1 MMMITVEHSTAYR
14 YDCAVNLQP
23 HIFRLRPRTTTTQ
36 RLLSFH
42 LGVLPE
48 PAGATECLDQD
59 DNLALYAWFGAP
71 VAELIVTSRF
81 RVELLRGNP
90 FDFNLFAESEHLPMR
105 YPYPLSAALS
115 PYSNALNV
123 HESVKQFARTIAG
136 AGEQN
141 VPPAGTSPSCSVTS
155 VAPWASPPDSSAD
168 MNELRRGS
176 LRQKCTRG
184 RRRRFRRPA

>member
-1 MMMITVEHSTAYR
+1 MIITVDHSTAYR
-14 YDCAVNLQP
+14 YDCAVNLEP
-23 HIFRLRPRTTTTQ
+23 HTFRLRPRMTTTQ
-36 RLLSFH
+36 RLLSFD
-42 LGVLPE
+42 LQVVPE
-48 PAGATECLDQD
+48 PTGATECIDQD

-123 HESVKQFARTIAG
+123 HESVKQYARTVAG

-141 VPPAGTSPSCSVTS
+141 VPTFLAGLNQQIFNSFGHVTRPEGSAWPSNETL
-155 VAPWASPPDSSAD
+155 SA
-168 MNELRRGS
+168 
-176 LRQKCTRG
+176 
-184 RRRRFRRPA
+184 